1 MKRQTEVWSV
11 EESQEET
18 FHDMPN
24 DAGGMANRRT
34 HLMAKGT
41 SERPPA
47 KSMVLPTN
55 VSIWEPP
62 MQAES
67 KTPTTSE
74 LLQKA
79 RAATRIAPETER
91 ALIELL
97 TRPIDQS
104 AGHNAGYAVREQE
117 IAQMFASLELQT
129 ALAVAKRLDLAK
141 YDDPLATAFN
151 RMVASRR
158 NRLRAFLGDARRRAC
173 V

>member
-11 EESQEET
+11 EESHEEI
-18 FHDMPN
+18 HGMQ
-24 DAGGMANRRT
+24 DAGGMANRRS

-41 SERPPA
+41 VERPPA

-55 VSIWEPP
+55 VSIWEP
-62 MQAES
+62 MEVES

-74 LLQKA
+74 VLQKTTRDA
-79 RAATRIAPETER
+79 LRIAPEVER
-91 ALIELL
+91 ALVELI

-104 AGHNAGYAVREQE
+104 GGHSAGYAVRENE
-117 IAQMFASLELQT
+117 IGQMFAQLDLKT
-129 ALAVAKRLDLAK
+129 ALAVAKRLDLSR

-158 NRLRAFLGDARRRAC
+158 NRLRAFLGDARRRAASAD
-173 V
+173 

>member
-11 EESQEET
+11 EESQEEI
-18 FHDMPN
+18 HGMQQ

-41 SERPPA
+41 VERPPA

-55 VSIWEPP
+55 VSIWEP
-62 MQAES
+62 MEAQS

-74 LLQKA
+74 VLQKT
-79 RAATRIAPETER
+79 RESLRIAPEIER
-91 ALIELL
+91 ALVELI

-104 AGHNAGYAVREQE
+104 AGHSAGYARRETE
-117 IAQMFASLELQT
+117 IGQMFAQLDLTT
-129 ALAVAKRLDLAK
+129 ALAVAKRLDLSR

-158 NRLRAFLGDARRRAC
+158 NRLRAFLGDARRRAASGD
-173 V
+173 

>member
-11 EESQEET
+11 EESQENI
-18 FHDMPN
+18 HDMAN
-24 DAGGMANRRT
+24 DAGGMANRRS

-41 SERPPA
+41 GERPPA

-62 MQAES
+62 MEAPS
-67 KTPTTSE
+67 KTPSTSE

-79 RAATRIAPETER
+79 RETTRIAPEIER
-91 ALIELL
+91 SLVELL

-104 AGHNAGYAVREQE
+104 GGHSAGYARREEE
-117 IAQMFASLELQT
+117 IGQMFASLELKA